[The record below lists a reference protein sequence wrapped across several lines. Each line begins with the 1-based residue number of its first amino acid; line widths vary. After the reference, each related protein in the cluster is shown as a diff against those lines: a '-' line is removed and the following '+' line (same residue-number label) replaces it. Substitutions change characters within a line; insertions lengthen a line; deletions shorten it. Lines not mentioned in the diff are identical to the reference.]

1 MGSIG
6 TMGSTLAAF
15 SGPVVINGSSCFTIS
30 NGLSNLAIAK
40 QGVFNNSCPL
50 SAIMVPA
57 TISFS
62 AYPNPV
68 VNSFM
73 IKANNPLATDL
84 TPVNILLISMDG
96 KVVSQLNTNLQA
108 LGTGY
113 TINASGLGAGEY
125 AIKLYTQHQAISTLK
140 IIKSN

>member
-1 MGSIG
+1 
-6 TMGSTLAAF
+6 
-15 SGPVVINGSSCFTIS
+15 
-30 NGLSNLAIAK
+30 
-40 QGVFNNSCPL
+40 
-50 SAIMVPA
+50 MVPA

-68 VNSFM
+68 VNRF
-73 IKANNPLATDL
+73 ILKANHVLASDL

-113 TINASGLGAGEY
+113 TINASGWGAGEY

>member
-1 MGSIG
+1 
-6 TMGSTLAAF
+6 
-15 SGPVVINGSSCFTIS
+15 
-30 NGLSNLAIAK
+30 
-40 QGVFNNSCPL
+40 
-50 SAIMVPA
+50 MVPA
-57 TISFS
+57 AISFT

-68 VNSFM
+68 VNSF
-73 IKANNPLATDL
+73 ILKANNVLATDL

-113 TINASGLGAGEY
+113 TINASGWGAGEY